1 LLVVFGVAVGVMSP
15 VKQSFLHDSIPTEQR
30 ATLVSFDS
38 LIGNLGSV
46 GGQVGLGYVARE
58 RGVADG
64 YVLGGIGTL
73 AAIPLVL
80 LLRRRDGPGDHVG
93 GHGGEHAGAHA
104 AQGLPSVC
112 QVEGQAATVS

>member
-1 LLVVFGVAVGVMSP
+1 
-15 VKQSFLHDSIPTEQR
+15 
-30 ATLVSFDS
+30 
-38 LIGNLGSV
+38 
-46 GGQVGLGYVARE
+46 
-58 RGVADG
+58 VADG
-64 YVLGGIGTL
+64 YVLGGIGTI